1 MKKLKEKFGKYFQF
15 KNTINGTNYFLRGLA
30 IFLFFIPS
38 VIIFFLG
45 MWSIENEYFVL
56 AILFSLLGILFM
68 VNFVLMIWFL
78 LATTFKRINA
88 FFPNNSKLLT
98 FLTFAFSFIV
108 EFFNPNDL
116 MDFDPELMQTQ
127 VDYTNPFSSLTYVI
141 LALVSTL
148 WYLYLVLGNSPIEKN
163 SHVG

>member
-38 VIIFFLG
+38 VLIFFLG

-56 AILFSLLGILFM
+56 VILFSLLGILFM

-78 LATTFKRINA
+78 LATTCPATGTIPAK
-88 FFPNNSKLLT
+88 
-98 FLTFAFSFIV
+98 
-108 EFFNPNDL
+108 
-116 MDFDPELMQTQ
+116 
-127 VDYTNPFSSLTYVI
+127 
-141 LALVSTL
+141 
-148 WYLYLVLGNSPIEKN
+148 
-163 SHVG
+163 